1 MKTMKT
7 YKIYAIRLAWN
18 GRYLFWTSTVIL
30 NNLTRPCWLNFKD
43 VASFDSCSEI
53 RRYFPL
59 KSRHLTKNPSRAQT
73 TQTDQS
79 CYLSFVSLINQ

>member
-7 YKIYAIRLAWN
+7 YKIYAIRLAWK
-18 GRYLFWTSTVIL
+18 GRYFFWNSTVIL
-30 NNLTRPCWLNFKD
+30 NNLTRPCWLNFKN

-59 KSRHLTKNPSRAQT
+59 KSRHLSKNPSRAQT

>member
-1 MKTMKT
+1 MKT
-7 YKIYAIRLAWN
+7 YKIYAIRLAWKE
-18 GRYLFWTSTVIL
+18 RYFFFWNSTVIL

-59 KSRHLTKNPSRAQT
+59 KSRHLSKNPSRAQT